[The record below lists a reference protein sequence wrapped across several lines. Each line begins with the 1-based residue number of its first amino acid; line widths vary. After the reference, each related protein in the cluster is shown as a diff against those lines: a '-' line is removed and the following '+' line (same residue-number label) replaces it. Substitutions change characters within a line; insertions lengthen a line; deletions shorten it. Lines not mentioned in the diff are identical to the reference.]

1 LEIRCFGRFEV
12 LREGVAVRDWRRTK
26 ARTMLKYLV
35 DRRHPVAR
43 DVLIDLLWPESE
55 PRAANNSLR
64 VTLHALRQ
72 VLGSWRDEANAEQEY
87 VVLDDG
93 NFFLNPAARPRVD
106 VEEFAIHF
114 ETGFRL
120 ERRQRVAEA
129 LREYEAAEALYRD
142 DYLIE
147 DLYEDWSVARREQL
161 KDQYLLLVT
170 RLADHCLHEG
180 DALGCI
186 VRCHRILQKDPCRE
200 DAYRLM
206 MRSYLLLGQRSQA
219 LHWYDI
225 CARTLRKELDV
236 EPAEPTERLYLYILG
251 GRTRSPASADLKPGS
266 ISEPRS

>member
-1 LEIRCFGRFEV
+1 
-12 LREGVAVRDWRRTK
+12 
-26 ARTMLKYLV
+26 
-35 DRRHPVAR
+35 
-43 DVLIDLLWPESE
+43 
-55 PRAANNSLR
+55 

-72 VLGSWRDEANAEQEY
+72 VLGSWRDEANVEQEY